1 MRFGGGAGL
10 TLRFLAAFDVQ
21 CMMDPIQRAVAM
33 PPSKIVMQ
41 RAARWKV
48 FWDVPPLAA
57 GAQDVHHAVH
67 DGPNVDQPLTAAA
80 SRGRDQRLDICPFVI
95 SQVARISQVIAVVLR
110 PVLVRPQWKPLLES
124 RWAPSN
130 TSDSKDSR
138 SLRTDTKAKAA
149 EVYKGRPASID
160 AQTDSPF
167 TARSRRPSPKQNR
180 PRGWSRAVSPSL
192 PRTASAPG
200 QRPKRCL

>member
-1 MRFGGGAGL
+1 MLGPLFSALHALAVDDASGGAGL

-33 PPSKIVMQ
+33 PPRKIVMQ
-41 RAARWKV
+41 RAARRKV

-67 DGPNVDQPLTAAA
+67 DGPHVDPPLTAAA

-110 PVLVRPQWKPLLES
+110 PVLVRPQCRPLPES
-124 RWAPSN
+124 SWAPSN
-130 TSDSKDSR
+130 PNDSKDSR
-138 SLRTDTKAKAA
+138 SLRTDTQTAA
-149 EVYKGRPASID
+149 GISVSRQVPFEGMRSFVPALEND
-160 AQTDSPF
+160 
-167 TARSRRPSPKQNR
+167 
-180 PRGWSRAVSPSL
+180 GMYL
-192 PRTASAPG
+192 RTVDREQSFHCTPDE
-200 QRPKRCL
+200 L